1 MNVKFQPTKRPAIA
15 KPQPPA
21 VKKYGVISTKKEY
34 CTREWELEEF
44 ISECN
49 KEEAE
54 ALKSDEPMLEIP
66 KWTTKEFSGLYCI
79 EGTENLTDS
88 AFDKRHAKLEYD
100 EKRRKK
106 WDVQRIREQKTIERL
121 KRRHC
126 KDELAEQLAENQE
139 FQSFYP
145 TPDQIKYI
153 EITED
158 LPVQA
163 FGEGIP
169 DINSSNF
176 ILPWTS
182 KVSSTVENG
191 PLSDLDNVPSSFVF
205 LKKRKRHH
213 STQNNKRLARIR
225 DSTVTSATA
234 STATPV
240 PQIPVTSSTMST
252 LVPAPTPTSTL
263 EVPPVVA
270 SNVIPVST
278 TPGE

>member
-1 MNVKFQPTKRPAIA
+1 MKFRKFQPTKRQAIA
-15 KPQPPA
+15 KPQPPPPA
-21 VKKYGVISTKKEY
+21 TRKYGVVSTKKQY

-44 ISECN
+44 MSECN

-66 KWTTKEFSGLYCI
+66 KWSLKEFSGLYSI

-88 AFDKRHAKLEYD
+88 AFDKRHAKLEHD

-126 KDELAEQLAENQE
+126 KDELAEQLAENHE

-145 TPDQIKYI
+145 TPDQIKFI
-153 EITED
+153 QITED

-163 FGEGIP
+163 FGDGIP
-169 DINSSNF
+169 ELNGTDFN
-176 ILPWTS
+176 LPWAN
-182 KVSSTVENG
+182 KVSSSVEMQLG
-191 PLSDLDNVPSSFVF
+191 VDLENLPSSFVF

-213 STQNNKRLARIR
+213 STLNNKRLARIR
-225 DSTVTSATA
+225 DSITSATSVTSAITAAPATQSPVTSTTLSTTTTVTSVV
-234 STATPV
+234 SPV
-240 PQIPVTSSTMST
+240 PP
-252 LVPAPTPTSTL
+252 L
-263 EVPPVVA
+263 
-270 SNVIPVST
+270 
-278 TPGE
+278 GE

>member
-1 MNVKFQPTKRPAIA
+1 MKSRKFQPPKRQAIA

-21 VKKYGVISTKKEY
+21 VRKYGVVSTKKQY

-44 ISECN
+44 MSECN

-66 KWTTKEFSGLYCI
+66 KWSLKEFSGLYSI

-88 AFDKRHAKLEYD
+88 AFDKRHAKLEHD

-126 KDELAEQLAENQE
+126 KDELAEQLAEHHE

-145 TPDQIKYI
+145 TPDQIKFI
-153 EITED
+153 QITED

-163 FGEGIP
+163 FGDGIP
-169 DINSSNF
+169 EIIGTDFN
-176 ILPWTS
+176 LPWVN
-182 KVSSTVENG
+182 KVSSSVEMQLG
-191 PLSDLDNVPSSFVF
+191 CDLENLPSSFVF

-213 STQNNKRLARIR
+213 STLNNKRLARIR
-225 DSTVTSATA
+225 DSTTSTTTVTSAITA
-234 STATPV
+234 PQAQTPV
-240 PQIPVTSSTMST
+240 AIIT
-252 LVPAPTPTSTL
+252 LPTTTTTLASIVAP
-263 EVPPVVA
+263 VPP
-270 SNVIPVST
+270 
-278 TPGE
+278 PGQ